1 MGIDNQEPPGG
12 TGRLRAVLAQAR
24 QTKETIKQQKDLED
38 DSIRGLGRPYDVFS
52 RDVSTYLESLEEF
65 FPGVSKHVKDVIAKK
80 KQEGKKVLVVDLAGA
95 ASATSLGAD
104 RTISATLQNNVE
116 ELEGQTILAVDLL
129 SHRGLQALS
138 HTIQETGMPISF
150 SFCCPVGPA
159 ATPAYGGNTYVDG
172 RMSRLLRGIYSLH
185 AVGGEMYLNFH
196 YAPRKLEI
204 PSVFDGLDAKV
215 EDASRDQNLERNIFR
230 ITKPEAPEHT

>member
-159 ATPAYGGNTYVDG
+159 ATPAY
-172 RMSRLLRGIYSLH
+172 